1 MESLTGTLLT
11 DPENRTGEERFDSQ
25 YMYLNVNPSDLY
37 TQIKTNSSQYRI
49 KTDGAGFANIYFTGD
64 WIQNSF
70 NIGAIESTVTAG
82 LLTSK
87 AISGYPEEVFGEQFI
102 PK

>member
-1 MESLTGTLLT
+1 MTGLSSLILRIEL
-11 DPENRTGEERFDSQ
+11 EKNVFDSQ

-37 TQIKTNSSQYRI
+37 TQIQTNSSQYRI

-64 WIQNSF
+64 WIQNGF
-70 NIGAIESTVTAG
+70 NIGAIESAVTAG

-87 AISGYPEEVFGEQFI
+87 ATSGYPEEVFGEQFI
-102 PK
+102 LK